1 MLSNLRDTVCRMWDI
16 ANKLD
21 EYGLAKK
28 IPFIP
33 NDSDLRHTM
42 KAEVILNLFEVY
54 GLDKVPS
61 DDQVAYLQYV
71 LHAPITKQN
80 REDFTNRIQNL
91 QQTKF
96 NPLIPYFV
104 MIDMTCETNLAETYV
119 GFVGALIIGYLK
131 TANSVDLDMLLKYYV
146 LMSKNKAIVEKGLQ
160 RKIEYNPLNAISE
173 DKREKIEEIAGNHL
187 MNSEQD
193 EIYDAI
199 MEALDKVVKENA
211 GNDNKYGEFKNKI
224 KDDDI
229 SSESDETVTSFD
241 ESPRTSEEIR
251 AELDSLIGLE
261 EVKTQVNSMVN
272 FVMIRE
278 ECKKRG
284 ITRQPMSYHMVFS
297 GNPGTGKTTV
307 ARLLAEIYHDM
318 GLLSKG
324 QLVEVSRA
332 DLVGGYVG
340 HTALKVQEVL
350 KKAKG
355 GVLFI
360 DEAYSL
366 SNRGGNDFGQ
376 EAIETLIKG
385 MEDNRDDLIVIVA
398 GYPALMQEF
407 LNSNPG
413 LSSRFSKTIYFPD
426 YSAEELSKIFL
437 RFCDENHVKTS
448 KSVMEIVDKYL
459 ESEVAVKQKNFG
471 NARMVRNYFEQC
483 MINQANRLAAKG
495 NFTDAMLCNLTKEDI
510 PMKII
515 IDKMSLFKL

>member
-1 MLSNLRDTVCRMWDI
+1 MLSDLREVVCQMWDV

-21 EYGLAKK
+21 EKELAKK

-33 NDSDLRHTM
+33 DDSDIRHAM
-42 KAEVILNLFEVY
+42 KAEVIFDLFEVC
-54 GLDKVPS
+54 GLDKIPN
-61 DDQVAYLQYV
+61 DEQVAYLQYV
-71 LHAPITKQN
+71 LHAPITKKN
-80 REDFTNRIQNL
+80 REDFVEKIQGL
-91 QQTKF
+91 SHVKF
-96 NPLIPYFV
+96 NPLMPYLV
-104 MIDMTCETNLAETYV
+104 MVDMACNSKLSEVYLS
-119 GFVGALIIGYLK
+119 FVGAMIIGYLK
-131 TANSVDLDMLLKYYV
+131 EADSVDLDMMLRYYS
-146 LMSKNKAIVEKGLQ
+146 LMSKNKAIAEKGLQ
-160 RKIEYNPLNAISE
+160 RKLEYDPFDVIDDEKKEMIADICKLHAKHSE
-173 DKREKIEEIAGNHL
+173 P
-187 MNSEQD
+187 D

-199 MEALDKVVKENA
+199 MEALDEVVKENA
-211 GNDNKYGEFKNKI
+211 GKDNKYGEFKNQI

-229 SSESDETVTSFD
+229 SAESDETVTSFD
-241 ESPRTSEEIR
+241 ERPRTSEEIR